1 MQFVVAALP
10 TIRCGVGDV
19 LAMILPADSVAFR
32 RHQGDELGAA
42 PRVAHALVYGIG
54 QPQLP
59 TLTLQRN
66 VILRAIHAAG
76 MVLLIRLEHRQPQLT
91 AYLIVAAHQVLQLLL
106 CHVEFLA
113 CLEVDGVDDAVGV
126 DVVTV
131 YMGADQHLATVEVFR
146 QPTCGFV
153 CLPWIDQFPSWEALH
168 HVVEHHAAVF
178 VVEKLRVE
186 KIVVDTLHLTVD
198 AADELLPLPHSFLLL
213 HNVGHNAAHAA
224 AGLRPLLV
232 VHEMYDSDTDLTVLP
247 PLTAMRH

>member
-19 LAMILPADSVAFR
+19 LAVILPADSVALR
-32 RHQGDELGAA
+32 RHQGDELGTA
-42 PRVAHALVYGIG
+42 PCVAHTLIHRVS

-59 TLTLQRN
+59 ALTLQRN

-76 MVLLIRLEHRQPQLT
+76 VVLLIRLEHRQAHFT
-91 AYLIVAAHQVLQLLL
+91 TDLIVAAHQVLQLLL

-153 CLPWIDQFPSWEALH
+153 CLPWTDLFPFWEALH
-168 HVVEHHAAVF
+168 HVVEHHAAVL
-178 VVEKLRVE
+178 VVEQLRVE
-186 KIVVDTLHLTVD
+186 EVVVDTLHLTVD
-198 AADELLPLPHSFLLL
+198 AADELLTLPHGFLLL
-213 HNVGHNAAHAA
+213 HDVGHDAAHAA
-224 AGLRPLLV
+224 AGLCPLFV
-232 VHEMYDSDTDLTVLP
+232 VHEMYDSDIASP
-247 PLTAMRH
+247 SFYR

>member
-1 MQFVVAALP
+1 
-10 TIRCGVGDV
+10 
-19 LAMILPADSVAFR
+19 MILPADSVAFR

-106 CHVEFLA
+106 CHVEFFA
-113 CLEVDGVDDAVGV
+113 CLEVDGVDDTVRV
-126 DVVTV
+126 DMVTV
-131 YMGADQHLATVEVFR
+131 YMGTNQHLAAGEVSR
-146 QPTCGFV
+146 QPTCGFM
-153 CLPWIDQFPSWEALH
+153 CLPWINLFPAWEALH

-178 VVEKLRVE
+178 VVEQLRVE
-186 KIVVDTLHLTVD
+186 KVVVDTLRLTVNT
-198 AADELLPLPHSFLLL
+198 ADQLLPLPHSFLLL

>member
-1 MQFVVAALP
+1 
-10 TIRCGVGDV
+10 
-19 LAMILPADSVAFR
+19 MILPADSVAFR

-113 CLEVDGVDDAVGV
+113 CLEVDGVDDTVRV
-126 DVVTV
+126 DMVTV
-131 YMGADQHLATVEVFR
+131 YMVQTNTS
-146 QPTCGFV
+146 QPEKY
-153 CLPWIDQFPSWEALH
+153 PASRR
-168 HVVEHHAAVF
+168 AASCACRGSICSPLG
-178 VVEKLRVE
+178 KLC
-186 KIVVDTLHLTVD
+186 T
-198 AADELLPLPHSFLLL
+198 
-213 HNVGHNAAHAA
+213 
-224 AGLRPLLV
+224 
-232 VHEMYDSDTDLTVLP
+232 MW
-247 PLTAMRH
+247 